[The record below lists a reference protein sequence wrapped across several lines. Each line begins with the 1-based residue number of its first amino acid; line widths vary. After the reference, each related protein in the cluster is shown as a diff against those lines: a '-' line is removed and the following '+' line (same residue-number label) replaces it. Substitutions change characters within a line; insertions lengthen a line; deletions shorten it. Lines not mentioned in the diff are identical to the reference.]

1 MGSAAT
7 DSRPWRAASLA
18 ALPALGL
25 FSAALG
31 GGAYGLIARSEVFV
45 LVWWTLLFGL
55 TFALLPR
62 ARPTRTMT
70 IAVACWL
77 LLAGWTALGLQWT
90 ESSERTFIEVA
101 RVLGLAGAVLAIGVT
116 FRDDEWRLA
125 VAAVAV
131 AAAGVCALAMTSRLA
146 PALLDDPLSSA
157 GLVRRLSFPL
167 NYWNALGCWSAMT
180 VTLSLAWSAHARA
193 WLPRGAALAGACL
206 AGSVLYLTYSR
217 SAAAGVL
224 IGVVVVVALS
234 RHRWLAAVHALVALA
249 GTGVIILAIRSA
261 PAIAQGTGGEGGGKV
276 AIVAGFVFLACPVAA
291 LLTSRLRIETWRA
304 PRQSVRAAMI
314 AAAVVAVLA
323 AAATG
328 PALANRA
335 WQSFHRPTPS
345 LTGDPALR
353 LGTLGGTRHALWS
366 AALDGFAEHPL
377 GGTGAGTY
385 EFVWNRHP
393 HRAYYVR
400 DAHSIYLESLAELGL
415 PGALLLLGALGSL
428 LAAAV
433 GSALRQEGAAGPAVA
448 GALVVYC
455 ICAGVDWM
463 WESTAVTAMALAL
476 GALAAASGSRPAAPL
491 LARRRAAVAVAALLG
506 LGIQLPVIASA
517 VQVRTSQQAARAGDA
532 DKAIAAA
539 TTAVQVAPWAATGYS
554 QRALVLERLGLGGR
568 AAADARRAADREPT
582 SWRHWLVLARVE
594 AERGRI
600 RQAVDAARRAA
611 ALNPRAPLFAEQK
624 RPARSQPP

>member
-1 MGSAAT
+1 MEAAES
-7 DSRPWRAASLA
+7 DNRPWRGAALA

-25 FSAALG
+25 FTAALG
-31 GGAYGLIARSEVFV
+31 GGAYALIARSEAFV
-45 LVWWTLLFGL
+45 LVWWTLVLGL

-70 IAVACWL
+70 VAVACWL
-77 LLAGWTALGLQWT
+77 LLAGWTALGLLWT
-90 ESSERTFIEVA
+90 ESLERTFIEVA
-101 RVLGLAGAVLAIGVT
+101 RVLGFAGAVLAIGLT
-116 FRDDEWRLA
+116 FRDGEWRLA

-131 AAAGVCALAMTSRLA
+131 AAAGVCGLAMSSRLA
-146 PALLDDPLSSA
+146 PALFDDPLSSA
-157 GLVRRLSFPL
+157 DLVRRLSFPL

-180 VTLSLAWSAHARA
+180 VTLALAWSAHARA

-217 SAAAGVL
+217 SATAGVL
-224 IGVVVVVALS
+224 IGVVVVVALT
-234 RHRWLAAVHALVALA
+234 RHRWLVAAHALVALA

-276 AIVAGFVFLACPVAA
+276 AIVAGLVFLACPVAA
-291 LLTSRLRIETWRA
+291 LLTSRSRVETWRA
-304 PRQSVRAAMI
+304 PRRPVRAAMI
-314 AAAVVAVLA
+314 AAAVVAGFA
-323 AAATG
+323 AVATG
-328 PALANRA
+328 PALADRA

-366 AALDGFAEHPL
+366 AALDGFADHPL

-385 EFVWNRHP
+385 EFVWNRDP

-400 DAHSIYLESLAELGL
+400 DAHSIYLESLTELGL
-415 PGALLLLGALGSL
+415 PGALLLLGAIGSL

-433 GSALRQEGAAGPAVA
+433 ASALREAGGAGPAVA
-448 GALVVYC
+448 GTLAVYC

-463 WESTAVTAMALAL
+463 WESTAVTAMAVAL
-476 GALAAASGSRPAAPL
+476 GALAATSGSRPSAPL
-491 LARRRAAVAVAALLG
+491 IARRRVAVAVAALLG

-517 VQVRTSQQAARAGDA
+517 VQVRASQQAARAGDA
-532 DKAIAAA
+532 DEAIAAA
-539 TTAVQVAPWAATGYS
+539 TTAVQVAPWGAAGYS

-600 RQAVDAARRAA
+600 GPAIAAARRAA
-611 ALNPRAPLFAEQK
+611 ALNPRAPLFAAPK
-624 RPARSQPP
+624 RPTPTRRP